1 MKNSRHLLA
10 PVVVLA
16 AATLTLTACGGAQE
30 ASQNSSSS
38 SSASASS
45 SDTGLKVEQPW
56 AKAAKTGMTAVFG
69 KLTNTTDHDIV
80 ISSATTNASDEVQL
94 HETVID
100 PKTGGSSMQE
110 KKDGFT
116 LKPGET
122 KELKPGGDHIMLM
135 KLKCSLL
142 AGDSL
147 KVTLNVKDGQSV
159 VMDAPIRDYTGAKE
173 NYDPSQGSDSS
184 EHSMDHGSSHSMDH
198 GSGDDMS
205 SMSSGESELP
215 SCSS

>member
-1 MKNSRHLLA
+1 MKNKRHILGPAVLVLTASLA
-10 PVVVLA
+10 
-16 AATLTLTACGGAQE
+16 LTACGGSQE
-30 ASQNSSSS
+30 ASGGSS

-45 SDTGLKVEQPW
+45 SASSSDAGLKVKDPW
-56 AKAAKTGMTAVFG
+56 VKAADKGMTAVFG
-69 KLTNTTDHDIV
+69 TLTNTTDKDMV

-110 KKDGFT
+110 KKGGFT
-116 LKPGET
+116 LKPGES

-135 KLKCSLL
+135 NLKCSLL

-147 KVTLNVKDGQSV
+147 KVTLKVSDGKSV
-159 VMDAPIRDYTGAKE
+159 VVDAPIRDYTAAKE
-173 NYDPSQGSDSS
+173 SYAPSEGADSS
-184 EHSMDHGSSHSMDH
+184 EHASHGGGH
-198 GSGDDMS
+198 DMS
-205 SMSSGESELP
+205 SMDNMSSGSSQLP